1 MNAIVKILM
10 ERDGMSR
17 EDAEG
22 MVDMARLDL
31 DDRLAMGEM
40 PYDICMEYFGLD
52 PGYIMDLV

>member
-10 ERDGMSR
+10 ERDGLSK

-31 DDRLAMGEM
+31 NKRLKTGEI
-40 PYDICMEYFGLD
+40 PYDICMEYFGLQPD
-52 PGYIMDLV
+52 FIVDLI